1 MEIAHLIAFN
11 LALLAAIISPGP
23 AFLIAVQNTLSSGK
37 RAGIATGIGLEFAG
51 ALWTTAALLGLDA
64 IFTLF
69 PWAYVVIKTVGALY
83 LLYVSYSM
91 WQGARD
97 PIAADVKPT
106 SHALKQGMMVNILN
120 PKTVL
125 FAAAVLAVIFHSN
138 MTLVENGIIIV
149 NHFIFEVLFY
159 SILAFGMSRKAVS
172 EGYVAVKLYM
182 DRVSAAAL
190 GLLGGRLLLNR

>member
-1 MEIAHLIAFN
+1 MDITHLIAFN
-11 LALLAAIISPGP
+11 LALFAAIISPGP

-37 RAGIATGIGLEFAG
+37 RAGIATGIGLGFVG
-51 ALWTTAALLGLDA
+51 ALWTIAALLGLDA

-69 PWAYVVIKTVGALY
+69 PWAYLTIKTIGASY
-83 LLYVSYSM
+83 LIYVAYCM
-91 WQGARD
+91 WRGARD
-97 PIAADVKPT
+97 PIATDVKPT
-106 SHALKQGMMVNILN
+106 SHAFRQGMMVNILN

-125 FAAAVLAVIFHSN
+125 FAAAILAVIFPSN

-159 SILAFGMSRKAVS
+159 SALAFGMSRKSVS
-172 EGYVAVKLYM
+172 EGYLAVKFYI

-190 GLLGGRLLLNR
+190 GLLGGRLLMNR